1 MQIET
6 AYDILFM
13 QSMKKRLAGEGVAA
27 KIRYAD
33 VAKRKPVKQVMYTPV
48 LLVFLLRST
57 WWCLFLYKC
66 RACALNRVGCNSYPA
81 GAFHSMAYA

>member
-1 MQIET
+1 MCLRTVFCLQIET

-33 VAKRKPVKQVMYTPV
+33 VAKRKPAKQVCYLSLWPASLNTLVRTSFICLMRGGRTPNLEWMV
-48 LLVFLLRST
+48 
-57 WWCLFLYKC
+57 
-66 RACALNRVGCNSYPA
+66 
-81 GAFHSMAYA
+81 AYV

>member
-33 VAKRKPVKQVMYTPV
+33 VAKRKPAKQVAS
-48 LLVFLLRST
+48 L
-57 WWCLFLYKC
+57 
-66 RACALNRVGCNSYPA
+66 
-81 GAFHSMAYA
+81 

>member
-33 VAKRKPVKQVMYTPV
+33 VAKRKPAKQVAHLSRTPSQYSQHGRT
-48 LLVFLLRST
+48 LL
-57 WWCLFLYKC
+57 
-66 RACALNRVGCNSYPA
+66 
-81 GAFHSMAYA
+81 

>member
-33 VAKRKPVKQVMYTPV
+33 VAKRKIVKQVAGKEV
-48 LLVFLLRST
+48 LNALVV
-57 WWCLFLYKC
+57 CE
-66 RACALNRVGCNSYPA
+66 RV
-81 GAFHSMAYA
+81 

>member
-1 MQIET
+1 MDAFHALWASKWAVTSLQIET

-33 VAKRKPVKQVMYTPV
+33 VAKRKPVKQVIYTLV
-48 LLVFLLRST
+48 LLFSS
-57 WWCLFLYKC
+57 C
-66 RACALNRVGCNSYPA
+66 
-81 GAFHSMAYA
+81 

>member
-1 MQIET
+1 MAATSLQIET

-33 VAKRKPVKQVMYTPV
+33 VAKRKPVKQVIHT
-48 LLVFLLRST
+48 LVSSVFFLLRST
-57 WWCLFLYKC
+57 W
-66 RACALNRVGCNSYPA
+66 
-81 GAFHSMAYA
+81 

>member
-33 VAKRKPVKQVMYTPV
+33 VAKRKPAKQV
-48 LLVFLLRST
+48 R
-57 WWCLFLYKC
+57 CLYMI
-66 RACALNRVGCNSYPA
+66 AI
-81 GAFHSMAYA
+81 